1 MAENHRKQN
10 DRMDNHWVNFQM
22 EKLFV
27 SPNQD
32 EGSDQLCLTVGIY
45 MRWPNLQPIILWLS

>member
-1 MAENHRKQN
+1 MAENQRQDTLDRKQN

-45 MRWPNLQPIILWLS
+45 MRWPNL